1 MAKSKSVTKKQPL
14 VEVKEEKK
22 ESALYFFY
30 TEGCGWCKKAIPFI
44 DDLNKDGY
52 EILKLDLAN
61 GDNRK
66 LQDEI
71 KKEYKHQCGTPYFV
85 DAETGNTICGY
96 REKDVL
102 EQWAKGEEIPQPVR
116 PTGPPPKLP
125 LDGASKKEEEKWTKE
140 YNVWYEK
147 NKELPNVKVAE
158 QLLKLPRPKS
168 DPPKPPSPT
177 ADNKTVDKWITEYD
191 NWKNEN
197 EHLPG
202 LLEGKVIGERFKA
215 QRDGKPIPGAPGQQ
229 PISGGIDAEAE
240 ARITRIEQKMDKLMR
255 HLGVK

>member
-1 MAKSKSVTKKQPL
+1 MAKSKNATSKKTK
-14 VEVKEEKK
+14 EVKK

-30 TEGCGWCKKAIPFI
+30 TTGCGWCNKAIPHI
-44 DDLNKDGY
+44 DALNEAGY

-71 KKEYKHQCGTPYFV
+71 KAEYKHQCGTPYFV
-85 DAETGNTICGY
+85 DAETGNTICGF
-96 REKDVL
+96 REKDVI
-102 EQWAKGEEIPQPVR
+102 EKWAKGEEIPQPVR

-140 YNVWYEK
+140 YNEWYKKNEK
-147 NKELPNVKVAE
+147 LPNVKTAE
-158 QLLKLPRPKS
+158 QLLKLPRPKTE
-168 DPPKPPSPT
+168 PPAPPAPT
-177 ADNKTVDKWITEYD
+177 ANDKTVDEWVVNYDKWKE
-191 NWKNEN
+191 EN

-202 LLEGKVIGERFKA
+202 LIEGKLLGDRFKA
-215 QRDGKPIPGAPGQQ
+215 QRDGKPMPGAPTQQ
-229 PISGGIDAEAE
+229 PIGGGLDPESE
-240 ARITRIEQKMDKLMR
+240 ARLQRLEQKMDKLIR